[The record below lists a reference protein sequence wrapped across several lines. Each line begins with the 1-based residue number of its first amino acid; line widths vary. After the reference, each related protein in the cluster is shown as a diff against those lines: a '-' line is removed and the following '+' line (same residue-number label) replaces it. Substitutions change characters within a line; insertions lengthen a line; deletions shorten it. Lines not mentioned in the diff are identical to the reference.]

1 MSAQAGSAWVLL
13 SCVVPRADGVGI
25 EKRAWSH
32 LAAMAALRPPRLVL
46 ALTPAQLAQAP
57 DLAFLNEL
65 CSVVHVLPLDAS
77 ARGRRLDNTAAF
89 LAQRLLLWGRPRWQP
104 RAGAVAALLQ
114 ALGGARLGDVF
125 CFRLA
130 CFELWRLLAAQH
142 GLSAQRLVVDFD
154 DIESLAQQRALAQ
167 DGALWGRAHRL
178 AARLE
183 IAEQR
188 RLETLAL
195 RAHEVLVCS
204 TVDDARLRERAPAA
218 RVAVVPNAYPVLPAL
233 PPRQPGD
240 TLNLLFLGTLSY
252 APNIDAADHL
262 VHTLLP
268 AIRRAWP
275 GPVRLQIVGRRPV
288 PRVQALHRPPEVQ
301 VLPDVADITSAY
313 AQADVV
319 VVPIRF
325 GGGTRIKILE
335 ALSLGRP
342 VVTTALGVEGL
353 DLQHERDLL
362 VADAPDAFA
371 QACVRIAGDAA
382 LAARLANQ
390 GRRSFLALYGDDIVR
405 GRTQALLS
413 RPLPS
418 STAP

>member
-1 MSAQAGSAWVLL
+1 MSAQADSAWVLL

-32 LAAMAALRPPRLVL
+32 LTAMAAQRPPQLVL

-57 DLAFLNEL
+57 DLTFLHGL

-77 ARGRRLDNTAAF
+77 PRGRRLGNTAAF
-89 LAQRLLLWGRPRWQP
+89 LAQRLLLWGRARWQP
-104 RAGAVAALLQ
+104 RAGAVTALLQ
-114 ALGGARLGDVF
+114 ALGGPQLGDVF

-130 CFELWRLLAAQH
+130 CFELWRLLGRQH
-142 GLSAQRLVVDFD
+142 GLSARRLVVDFD

-167 DGALWGRAHRL
+167 DGARWGHAHRL

-183 IAEQR
+183 VAEQR
-188 RLETLAL
+188 RLEALAL
-195 RAHEVLVCS
+195 RDHEVLVCS
-204 TVDDARLRERAPAA
+204 TVDEARLREREPAA
-218 RVAVVPNAYPVLPAL
+218 RVAVVPNAYPALPAL
-233 PPRQPGD
+233 APREPGQ
-240 TLNLLFLGTLSY
+240 TLHLLFLGTLSY

-262 VHTLLP
+262 VHALLP
-268 AIRRAWP
+268 EIRRVWP

-288 PRVQALHRPPEVQ
+288 PRVLALHRPPEVQ
-301 VLPDVADITSAY
+301 VLPDVADITTAY

-382 LAARLANQ
+382 LAARLARQ
-390 GRRSFLALYGDDIVR
+390 GRQSFLALYGDDIVR

-413 RPLPS
+413 RPLSS